1 VAYLS
6 ASDWDKLAGGGSPS
20 PTPQKLDIDGW
31 AGYLTISRLQ
41 ELMGSPY
48 VDGVVSGQYRGNSKY
63 YPAITSVSYDGG
75 SGSSWMVKKL
85 QEKLGVE
92 QDGVLGRVSIT
103 AWQKRLIGMG
113 YSCGNAGA
121 DGYFGH
127 DSASALQRALNDGR
141 W

>member
-1 VAYLS
+1 
-6 ASDWDKLAGGGSPS
+6 
-20 PTPQKLDIDGW
+20 
-31 AGYLTISRLQ
+31 
-41 ELMGSPY
+41 
-48 VDGVVSGQYRGNSKY
+48 
-63 YPAITSVSYDGG
+63 
-75 SGSSWMVKKL
+75 MVKKL